1 MQVKQF
7 CITSKGS
14 IEPHLV
20 LELRC
25 DVTSSCSD
33 LNTTMSEGAG
43 VDKSLL
49 AFFNGLSKR
58 LYFSE
63 QDITDEFLRCE
74 VLGGISDEGEL

>member
-1 MQVKQF
+1 
-7 CITSKGS
+7 
-14 IEPHLV
+14 
-20 LELRC
+20 
-25 DVTSSCSD
+25 
-33 LNTTMSEGAG
+33 MSEGAG

>member
-1 MQVKQF
+1 
-7 CITSKGS
+7 
-14 IEPHLV
+14 
-20 LELRC
+20 
-25 DVTSSCSD
+25 
-33 LNTTMSEGAG
+33 MSEGAG

-63 QDITDEFLRCE
+63 QDITDECLRCE